1 MNFEYY
7 LDKGIEWA
15 LFIVNFMIFS
25 LINLQMEFNMEAF
38 NFM

>member
-15 LFIVNFMIFS
+15 LFIVNFMIKS
-25 LINLQMEFNMEAF
+25 IETDLY
-38 NFM
+38 